1 MVHDYSSVQTWL
13 CLTGGGRGGLISYI
27 KDADRLATSDL
38 RTLRRG
44 YECLFL
50 VRLGVYAR

>member
-1 MVHDYSSVQTWL
+1 MVHDYSPVQIRL
-13 CLTGGGRGGLISYI
+13 CLTGDGRGGLISYI

-44 YECLFL
+44 YGLFF
-50 VRLGVYAR
+50 V